1 MTNKE
6 LNVMI
11 ENAPNEIL
19 FQPLFELLS
28 EIRERDSMSGSKKP
42 QFALVESFWHIGRLI
57 VENEQGGESKALYGD
72 YLVERL
78 AKELTFTFGKGYN
91 QTNIRW
97 ARQLYLNY
105 PIHHTSSDELDLTS
119 VLNKMLSWSH
129 YRTLLKI
136 TDIKERNFYI
146 EKVAESN
153 WSVRFLKK
161 MIEADFY
168 MTRQIGFQ
176 LPSPTLQPS
185 RAASLRLLKSG
196 VKAVALRITGW
207 AFIHPSSFL
216 IENRDLLFYHISKQV
231 FIYLSHGKP
240 VPDWKEALRLRL
252 TATYNQPADVAIY
265 SFSKDLKLTLV
276 AAENIK
282 LAKAIQ
288 REFNNLI

>member
-1 MTNKE
+1 
-6 LNVMI
+6 MI

-28 EIRERDSMSGSKKP
+28 EIRERDSMNGSKKP

-57 VENEQGGESKALYGD
+57 VENEQGGEVRALYGD

-146 EKVAESN
+146 EKVAEDN
-153 WSVRFLKK
+153 WSVRFLKR

-168 MTRQIGFQ
+168 MTRQSSFQ

-216 IENRDLLFYHISKQV
+216 IENRDLLFYHISKKV
-231 FIYLSHGKP
+231 FIYLSHSKP

-252 TATYNQPADVAIY
+252 TVTYNQPADVAIY
-265 SFSKDLKLTLV
+265 SFSEGLKLTLV
-276 AAENIK
+276 TADNIK

-288 REFNNLI
+288 GEFNNLI